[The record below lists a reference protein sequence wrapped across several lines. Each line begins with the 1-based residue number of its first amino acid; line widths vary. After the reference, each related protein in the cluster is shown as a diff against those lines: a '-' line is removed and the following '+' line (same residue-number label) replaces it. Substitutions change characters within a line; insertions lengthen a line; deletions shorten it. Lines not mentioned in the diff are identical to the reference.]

1 MKNDRSAKGFRLL
14 RWLPWLAAL
23 VLVAAYQLFPEGV
36 HRLSQAVSP
45 STSQEPASSAG
56 SAMPEAAADRVSP
69 PPSSGEAARNTRMAW
84 AQNPRDPQSLL
95 RSNMV
100 EKQIR
105 ARGVDQKQVLD
116 AMLEVPRHMF
126 VDPNYRG
133 QAYDD
138 QPVPI
143 GWGQTVYQPYMV
155 ALMTELLEL
164 DGDEKV
170 LEIGTGSGYHSAVL
184 SRVAKEVYTIEINEM
199 LSRKARKALSSL
211 GYDNVIVREGDGY
224 KGWPEEAPFDAII
237 LTTAPPR
244 IPDPLI
250 EQLKVG
256 GKMVVPIGGLL
267 QDLQVLTK
275 NKDGGVSKRTVLP
288 VKVSTM
294 TGEVQ
299 DKN

>member
-1 MKNDRSAKGFRLL
+1 VKRQRSARGSLVF
-14 RWLPWLAAL
+14 RWLPWLAAAAL
-23 VLVAAYQLFPEGV
+23 VVAYQLFPEGV

-45 STSQEPASSAG
+45 AG
-56 SAMPEAAADRVSP
+56 SEIASGSAQTALREPSAELSLPEP
-69 PPSSGEAARNTRMAW
+69 GSGDATRGPRMAW

-95 RSNMV
+95 RSTMV

-116 AMLEVPRHMF
+116 AMLEVPRHLF
-126 VDPNYRG
+126 VDPDYRG

-184 SRVAKEVYTIEINEM
+184 SRVAKEVYTIEINEK

-275 NKDGGVSKRTVLP
+275 TQDGVSKRTVLP

>member
-1 MKNDRSAKGFRLL
+1 MTRNRPAQGFRVF

-23 VLVAAYQLFPEGV
+23 ALIAAYQLFPEGV
-36 HRLSQAVSP
+36 HRLSTAL
-45 STSQEPASSAG
+45 TSAGPPEPASAVR
-56 SAMPEAAADRVSP
+56 ATVPEIGADRTSPAASPGAAARGP
-69 PPSSGEAARNTRMAW
+69 RMAW

-105 ARGVDQKQVLD
+105 ARGVGQKQVLD

-126 VDPNYRG
+126 VEPDYRG

-275 NKDGGVSKRTVLP
+275 NKDGGVSKKTVLP